1 LVNGNSQEADRKLGH
16 FKIQLRP
23 LRVKT
28 GKYPERQENGLTARE
43 QTENMMGMSS
53 PAHCQPPDPDDL
65 EASAD
70 QAIAACG
77 GDARDAV
84 KALIVA
90 TEFLESEVCELM
102 QAVSHAYARGRFKTY
117 SG

>member
-1 LVNGNSQEADRKLGH
+1 MPADPESQPESEPDR
-16 FKIQLRP
+16 
-23 LRVKT
+23 
-28 GKYPERQENGLTARE
+28 
-43 QTENMMGMSS
+43 
-53 PAHCQPPDPDDL
+53 L
-65 EASAD
+65 EIATD

-77 GDARDAV
+77 GNARDAV

-90 TEFLESEVCELM
+90 NEFLESEVCELM